1 VQGDYLFASAWNSLR
16 VFDIT
21 DIATQAPTFLTSAPG
36 SNVHSSWATDDLRF
50 LVTAE
55 ERTGGGLTLYE
66 IVETEEPAA
75 VSLVERDTYTV
86 PTSRATSVHNPVIRD
101 YTVYVS
107 WYQIGTQIFE
117 IDPELK
123 KLALIAS
130 FDTTAVNGNTGFSG
144 NWGVYPFLGDSRL
157 LASDTNTGLWVLA
170 ADTTSAPALSV
181 NGACPGPVTLSISGA
196 TPNAEV
202 AVVKAANTNGFE
214 KGGAMCNGS
223 LLSIGEPFNL
233 PPSFVLTDSNGN
245 GSTQT
250 TLQSGFCQLQALDF
264 ANCRRSNTVS
274 VD

>member
-1 VQGDYLFASAWNSLR
+1 
-16 VFDIT
+16 
-21 DIATQAPTFLTSAPG
+21 
-36 SNVHSSWATDDLRF
+36 
-50 LVTAE
+50 
-55 ERTGGGLTLYE
+55 
-66 IVETEEPAA
+66 
-75 VSLVERDTYTV
+75 
-86 PTSRATSVHNPVIRD
+86 
-101 YTVYVS
+101 
-107 WYQIGTQIFE
+107 
-117 IDPELK
+117 
-123 KLALIAS
+123 
-130 FDTTAVNGNTGFSG
+130 
-144 NWGVYPFLGDSRL
+144 
-157 LASDTNTGLWVLA
+157 
-170 ADTTSAPALSV
+170 
-181 NGACPGPVTLSISGA
+181 VTLSISGA